1 MNKNGQLVVVSAP
14 SGCGKDTIVAGVLEK
29 LQGNG
34 FLSVSMTTRAIRPGE
49 AEGVNYFYVSHEEF
63 QQNINNGE
71 MLEYATYG
79 NNFYGTPIGPVK
91 KLLAEGKTVFLVIE
105 VEGGKNVRKVFPDAI
120 KIFVVPPSLEVLEK
134 RLRGRGTDSNDAIE
148 ARMSIAKT
156 ELERA
161 VEYDYIV
168 ENDILE
174 DAVNDVLAIIRADQ
188 LKKNNM
194 LNKLREVNKNA

>member
-29 LQGNG
+29 LDGNG
-34 FLSVSMTTRAIRPGE
+34 FLSVSMTTRAMRSGE
-49 AEGVNYFYVSHEEF
+49 AEGVNYYYVTHEEF
-63 QQNINNGE
+63 QNNINKGE

-79 NNFYGTPIGPVK
+79 NNFYGTPIGPVRS
-91 KLLAEGKTVFLVIE
+91 LLKQGKTVFLVIE
-105 VEGGKNVRKVFPDAI
+105 VEGGKNVKKIFPDAI
-120 KIFVVPPSLEVLEK
+120 KIFIVPPSLEVLER

-161 VEYDYIV
+161 GEYDYIV

-174 DAVNDVLAIIRADQ
+174 NAIDDVMAIIRAEQ
-188 LKKNNM
+188 LKTDNM
-194 LNKLREVNKNA
+194 QNKVREVNKNA